1 EQVLKALK
9 NIEANSKH
17 IEANS
22 QLLSTHSQAIAKLET
37 QVGQIAATLSR
48 REEGRLPSQPI
59 NNPRGVHLAES
70 SSSQD
75 SQFFDDVKAVT
86 TLRNGKVVDNRV
98 GDKVIEDEGVSRAS
112 LSEKV
117 NEKKKSENE
126 KGKNIVS
133 EPKRDNFPSN
143 SDDPVASYVPKAPF
157 PSALVAPVRGK
168 KKGASLSEMLEVFKQ
183 VHINLPLLDAI

>member
-1 EQVLKALK
+1 M
-9 NIEANSKH
+9 
-17 IEANS
+17 
-22 QLLSTHSQAIAKLET
+22 
-37 QVGQIAATLSR
+37 
-48 REEGRLPSQPI
+48 
-59 NNPRGVHLAES
+59 AES

-183 VHINLPLLDAI
+183 VHINLPLLDAIKQIPSYAKFLKDLCTQQRKERVHFPKSAVLSDVASAVVQYH